1 MARTLKCGLAMVL
14 LLALSGCSGMQ
25 LTGDTNNQAMAYLA
39 GKGMAIGIYKVQ
51 PKAAPPVE
59 QAWMDMMGRS
69 YGLAEIPAAE
79 MQLFFNAV
87 LLKNI
92 PTMKNDPYGL
102 SGDLAFFLT
111 LYGAQFTDGNMT
123 AVKPIPM
130 IVAKAFQAG
139 YEGGRSV
146 AVQLK

>member
-1 MARTLKCGLAMVL
+1 MRKIIILLAMA
-14 LLALSGCSGMQ
+14 ALVAGCSGMQ
-25 LTGDTNNQAMAYLA
+25 ITGDTNNQAMAYLA
-39 GKGMAIGIYKVQ
+39 GKGMAIGVYKVQ
-51 PKAAPPVE
+51 PKAAPVIE

-79 MQLFFNAV
+79 MQGFFNEV

-92 PTMKNDPYGL
+92 PTLANDPYGL
-102 SGDLAFFLT
+102 SGDLAFFAT
-111 LYGAQFTDGNMT
+111 LYGAQFTGGTMA

-130 IVAKAFQAG
+130 IVAEAFQAG

-146 AVQLK
+146 ALAMK

>member
-1 MARTLKCGLAMVL
+1 MKRIVILLAMV
-14 LLALSGCSGMQ
+14 ALVAGCSGMQ
-25 LTGDTNNQAMAYLA
+25 ITGDTNNQAMAYLA

-51 PKAAPPVE
+51 PKAAPPIE

-79 MQLFFNAV
+79 MQGFFNNV
-87 LLKNI
+87 LLKQI
-92 PTMKNDPYGL
+92 PTLKNDPYGL
-102 SGDLAFFLT
+102 SGDLAFFAT
-111 LYGAQFTDGNMT
+111 LYGAQFNPAGGMV
-123 AVKPIPM
+123 AVQPIPM

-146 AVQLK
+146 ALTLK

>member
-1 MARTLKCGLAMVL
+1 MKRIIA
-14 LLALSGCSGMQ
+14 LLAIAAIVTGCSGMQ

-39 GKGMAIGIYKVQ
+39 GKGMGIGVYKVA

-69 YGLAEIPAAE
+69 YGKAEIPAAE
-79 MQLFFNAV
+79 MQLFFNDV

-92 PTMKNDPYGL
+92 PTLKNDPYGL
-102 SGDLAFFLT
+102 SGDLAFFAT
-111 LYGAQFTDGNMT
+111 LYGAQIDPLGGMT
-123 AVKPIPM
+123 SIKPIPM
-130 IVAKAFQAG
+130 ITAKAFQAG

-146 AVQLK
+146 ALTLK